1 MRSKLFIAATL
12 LTLGLFG
19 VGVAAQST
27 DGADSLQS
35 RVQKR
40 EARLKEVLTT
50 AQQTRLKARC
60 KGAQLRIAAAEKVAV
75 QHHENQDR
83 KISVILSKLKTFEQ
97 KQKDSGGDTTELDNA
112 ITKVAQLQNSVDEAY
127 NDYISALEDAAAID
141 CEADPAGFKASL
153 VDAREQFKT
162 LISKRQEIRKSLKD
176 DLLPALKSYK
186 PKEGNS

>member
-1 MRSKLFIAATL
+1 MRSKLFIAATI

-27 DGADSLQS
+27 DGTDNLQS

-60 KGAQLRIAAAEKVAV
+60 KGAQLRIAAAKKVAV

-83 KISVILSKLKTFEQ
+83 KISAILSKLKTFEQ
-97 KQKDSGGDTTELDNA
+97 KQKDSGGDTTELDTA
-112 ITKVAQLQNSVDEAY
+112 ITKVAQLQSSVDEAY
-127 NDYISALEDAAAID
+127 DNYISALEDAAAID
-141 CEADPAGFKASL
+141 CQADPTGFKASL
-153 VDAREQFKT
+153 IDAREQFKV